1 MNTTTGST
9 GDTDPS
15 DTTHTGPA
23 GGPGYDGG
31 SPDTGSDT
39 PEYDGGAPSAAYGG
53 PGYTGGRSLSRP
65 TSGRMLA
72 GVAAGLARY
81 LGVDVT
87 LVRIGLAVLTVVGG
101 AGVPLYLAGWLLIP
115 EDGREHS
122 MAAEFLQSGTVRAR

>member
-9 GDTDPS
+9 GNTDPT
-15 DTTHTGPA
+15 DTTRTA
-23 GGPGYDGG
+23 TGGPSYEGG
-31 SPDTGSDT
+31 GPNAGSDT
-39 PEYDGGAPSAAYGG
+39 PEYDGGAPNAAYG
-53 PGYTGGRSLSRP
+53 PGYDGGRPLSRP

-87 LVRIGLAVLTVVGG
+87 LVRIGLVVLTIVGG
-101 AGVPLYLAGWLLIP
+101 AGVPVYLAGWLLIP

-122 MAAEFLQSGTVRAR
+122 MAAEFLQSGTVRTR